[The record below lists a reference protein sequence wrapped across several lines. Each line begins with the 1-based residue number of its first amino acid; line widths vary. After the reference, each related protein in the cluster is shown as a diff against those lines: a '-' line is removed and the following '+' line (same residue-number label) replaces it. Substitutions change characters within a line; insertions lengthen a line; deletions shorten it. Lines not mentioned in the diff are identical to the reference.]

1 MDFRPLSRKTE
12 VDPPLADVSTGSGFR
27 INAPAKINLYLHL
40 IGRRDDGYHLL
51 DSLIAFAAIHD
62 VVTVRPGDGLTLA
75 VDGPFAPA
83 MPDEGDNLVLRAARA
98 LQAKRGLNKGAAI
111 TLTKN
116 LPVAAGVGGGSADA
130 AAALLG
136 LNALWELGAT
146 ERELAELG
154 LGLGADVPAC
164 LRGEPLYAAGIGEEI
179 EPAPALPAMGLV
191 LVNPNRPVSTAA
203 VFSGFDGRFIDAG
216 DAGDAG
222 RFDSGFDHATS
233 FAARLAERRNDLMA
247 PACKIEPEI
256 DAVLGAL
263 GDADGCLLSRLSGS
277 GPTCFGLFESEVDAS
292 GAAENISAIH
302 PGWWVRPTRF
312 LARAETPVNAPKRP

>member
-1 MDFRPLSRKTE
+1 MGFRRLSRKKE
-12 VDPPLADVSTGSGFR
+12 VDPPLADVTTGSGFR

-40 IGRRDDGYHLL
+40 IGRREDGYHLL

-98 LQAKRGLNKGAAI
+98 LQTKRGLDKGAAI

-116 LPVAAGVGGGSADA
+116 LPVAAGIGGGSADA

-146 ERELAELG
+146 ERELAGLG

-179 EPAPALPAMGLV
+179 EPAPALPSMGLV

-203 VFSGFDGRFIDAG
+203 VFSEFNGRFT

-222 RFDSGFDHATS
+222 RFDSGFDDAAA
-233 FAARLAERRNDLMA
+233 FAAGLAERRNDLMA
-247 PACKIEPEI
+247 PACRIEPEI
-256 DAVLGAL
+256 DAVLDAL
-263 GDADGCLLSRLSGS
+263 GNAHGCLLSRLSGS
-277 GPTCFGLFESEVDAS
+277 GPTCFGLFESGEDAS
-292 GAAENISAIH
+292 GAADDISAIH
-302 PGWWVRPTRF
+302 PEWWVRPTRF
-312 LARAETPVNAPKRP
+312 LARAETPVKTS